1 MSKNEEIGTYE
12 QTPLKLTFDDFIFNI
27 EHSIKKYDNDLKHTI
42 NGKQEYVFKED
53 KFVGESKI
61 KFSFKAKEVIEKNQE
76 AYKQFVISLNIKF
89 PNISII
95 ESSNTLLHY
104 KFRGINNV

>member
-1 MSKNEEIGTYE
+1 MNKNIEIGTYE
-12 QTPLKLTFDDFIFNI
+12 ATHSKLKFDNFIFDV
-27 EHSIKKYDNDLKHTI
+27 EHAIAKYDNDLKHTI

-61 KFSFKAKEVIEKNQE
+61 KFSSKAKEVIEKNQE